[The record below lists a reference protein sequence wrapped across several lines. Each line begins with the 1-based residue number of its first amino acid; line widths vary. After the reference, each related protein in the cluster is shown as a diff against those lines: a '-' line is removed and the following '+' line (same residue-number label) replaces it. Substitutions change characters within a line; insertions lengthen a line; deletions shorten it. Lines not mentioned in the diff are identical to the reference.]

1 VLHTF
6 TGTDGSVARDL
17 LLSSNILYGT
27 AAGGGS
33 SNAGC
38 IFKLATSGNNFT
50 VLYNFTGGSDGATP
64 TESLVLLNNT
74 LYGTTEAGG
83 LSGDGTVFS
92 LGLSSALAP
101 IPLNITN
108 INRAVVLSWSDP
120 AFFLQA
126 STLVT
131 GVYTNVPGA
140 TSPYTNTF
148 SEATKF
154 FRLRAN

>member
-1 VLHTF
+1 
-6 TGTDGSVARDL
+6 
-17 LLSSNILYGT
+17 
-27 AAGGGS
+27 
-33 SNAGC
+33 
-38 IFKLATSGNNFT
+38 
-50 VLYNFTGGSDGATP
+50 
-64 TESLVLLNNT
+64 VLLNNT

-83 LSGDGTVFS
+83 LSGNGTVFS
-92 LGLSSALAP
+92 LGLSSAVP
-101 IPLNITN
+101 IPLNIKGITN
-108 INRAVVLSWSDP
+108 AVVLSWTDP
-120 AFFLQA
+120 ASVFSLQA

>member
-1 VLHTF
+1 M
-6 TGTDGSVARDL
+6 
-17 LLSSNILYGT
+17 
-27 AAGGGS
+27 
-33 SNAGC
+33 
-38 IFKLATSGNNFT
+38 
-50 VLYNFTGGSDGATP
+50 YNFTGGSDGATP

-83 LSGDGTVFS
+83 LSGNGTVFS
-92 LGLSSALAP
+92 LALPSGLAP

-108 INRAVVLSWSDP
+108 KNHAAVVSWSDP
-120 AFFLQA
+120 AFLLQSA
-126 STLVT
+126 TLVT

-148 SEATKF
+148 SSATKF